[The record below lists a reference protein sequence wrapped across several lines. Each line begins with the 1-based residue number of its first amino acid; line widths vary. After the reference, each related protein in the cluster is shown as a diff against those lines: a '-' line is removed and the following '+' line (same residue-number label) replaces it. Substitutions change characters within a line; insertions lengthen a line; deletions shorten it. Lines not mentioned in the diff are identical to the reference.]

1 MPLKHITKFCTATC
15 RARNAPC
22 KNPAAYGMPVC
33 VKHGAHKV
41 VARGADHGRY
51 KDGQH
56 TIAAKAAYKLTVK
69 KLSDLENIGFRLGL
83 MVGQRTRGRKP
94 R

>member
-1 MPLKHITKFCTATC
+1 MPLKNITKFCTATC

-22 KNPAAYGMPVC
+22 KNPQAHGMPVC

-41 VARGADHGRY
+41 VARGVDHGRWI
-51 KDGQH
+51 DGQF
-56 TIAAKAAYKLTVK
+56 TNAAKAEHKRTIK
-69 KLSDLENIGFRLGL
+69 KLMDLENLGFKLGF
-83 MVGQRTRGRKP
+83 MVGHRTRGPKP

>member
-1 MPLKHITKFCTATC
+1 MPLRRIKKFCTATC

-22 KNPAAYGMPVC
+22 LNPAAYGMPVC

-41 VARGADHGRY
+41 VARGADHGRWI
-51 KDGQH
+51 DGQY
-56 TIAAKAAYKLTVK
+56 TTAAKAAHKAAVK
-69 KLSDLENIGFRLGL
+69 KLSDLENIGFKLGF
-83 MVGQRTRGRKP
+83 MVGQRTRGPKP

>member
-1 MPLKHITKFCTATC
+1 MPLKHITKFCTGTC

-56 TIAAKAAYKLTVK
+56 TNTAKAAYKTTIK
-69 KLSDLENIGFRLGL
+69 KLSDLENIGFRLGF
-83 MVGQRTRGRKP
+83 MVGQRTRGPKP
-94 R
+94 L